1 MKVANHSGLQVAN
14 HYTVSISS
22 KDLSRGYV
30 IDRRVHRFDQ
40 TRPNF
45 ITSATISF
53 IPKGNQPIL
62 DNVLQDNI
70 IKVNTVPHTISK
82 GCYGIAD
89 LVAEINDILIDVGS
103 ISVITEGSG
112 FGLAKLYIQAY
123 NVIDFSES
131 PDILDILKLDPVYS
145 TNANKTYI
153 GNAIVDITRNLQ
165 NVQIFCSMLQA
176 SSCRIANSYND
187 LLCTVSIE
195 SLEQTCTERI
205 SKLMI
210 PVYPLVNYVEII
222 FRNQEGLTIN
232 LNCDFLITLHI
243 SSFNSLESSVSSANS
258 LTNLCLEC
266 RSANNDIELNQTYA
280 LPKKSFISRVSI
292 LFTGAINNITENQ
305 QVCIDGEYITIKKGM
320 YTIESLL
327 SELNTL
333 NAVFTV
339 LTQGKD
345 AFKIQVSNFS
355 YISLV
360 NAQQIKEI
368 LGFEFDHISLKTEGK
383 RYVLDSTCNRLVIHR
398 VYQDDNIVIII
409 DTGIYN
415 FDEFIEVIKEKL
427 KQYINLQSVIDKGTY
442 LEFVSKDKFYFDRAN
457 STIYKYPWTPWFNFD
472 QTLRNHYIEKP
483 DLKFDRR
490 EDYIF
495 LNDDQYIQID
505 YELGV
510 NDVRYFMP
518 TNFKINV
525 NDDTTLTIN
534 IEGTYNRKSLADYL
548 CNQVNHL
555 YKTLGYSDN
564 LVKIINSDEIVLVD
578 GKTKYFKIEALNSE
592 LITGLQNNIVH
603 KIADNDYKVY
613 KWLASESFSEEDNV
627 KLPQDIHYKFKI
639 DDKNWQY
646 RSIPCGTHTIN
657 NIRSYVIGYI
667 NTWINNNTS
676 YKNVLQYM
684 YNAEWSKGR
693 LSWRHNGSGTL
704 SIVFDYPI
712 MFSTQGKPVYSI
724 SNHKGNGQ
732 IWCFGPYRQ
741 DIFANL
747 NNREYSKP
755 TYTGSIPYNHSDFNY
770 TRLPVNHSWLM
781 NRMKELSMG
790 LITKAVVNEY
800 EYRIPYRFYF
810 KNNPTTIYFC
820 DKDKNIKTPLLM
832 SKEYIETIPKI
843 TSLFRN
849 LTYQPVNIKGKTLT
863 IKIEGVEHEL
873 NPNRTF
879 ITQYQIVERLNQLLT
894 EQHIPVQWKLGKEGY
909 YLIYDK
915 GSIELSGSLA
925 IFLGSNLVKTN
936 ANKYVLKYVDNCV
949 YFSGDGYS
957 QILSDYLVNLT
968 NNKEVCNIYCSLI
981 KGKLDNLLTSLEI
994 TDLTKN
1000 YKSISNLQIPI
1011 NNTFDSIQ
1019 INLRDANNEYY
1030 DFNGVLYI
1038 MLSLG
1043 SQV

>member
-30 IDRRVHRFDQ
+30 IDRRVHKFDQ

-53 IPKGNQPIL
+53 IPKSNQPIL

-89 LVAEINDILIDVGS
+89 LIAEINDILIDVGS
-103 ISVITEGSG
+103 ISVVTEGSG
-112 FGLAKLYIQAY
+112 FGLCKLYIQAY
-123 NVIDFSES
+123 NVIDFSGAQ
-131 PDILDILKLDPVYS
+131 DILDILKLDQVYS

-176 SSCRIANSYND
+176 STCRIANSYND

-210 PVYPLVNYVEII
+210 PVYPLVNYVEIV
-222 FRNQEGLTIN
+222 FRNQEGLTLN

-266 RSANNDIELNQTYA
+266 RTANNDIELNQTYV
-280 LPKKSFISRVSI
+280 LPEKSFISRISM
-292 LFTGAINNITENQ
+292 LFTGAINNISDDQ
-305 QVCIDGEYITIKKGM
+305 QVCVDGEYITIKKGM
-320 YTIESLL
+320 YTLESLL

-339 LTQGKD
+339 LTEGKD

-427 KQYINLQSVIDKGTY
+427 KQYIKLKSVEDRGTY
-442 LEFVSKDKFYFDRAN
+442 LEFISDDKFYFDRAN
-457 STIYKYPWTPWFNFD
+457 STIHNYPWTPWFNFD
-472 QTLRNHYIEKP
+472 PTLRNHYIEKP
-483 DLKFDRR
+483 DLNFDRR
-490 EDYIF
+490 EDNIF
-495 LNDDQYIQID
+495 MNDDQFIQID
-505 YELGV
+505 YELPLTEL
-510 NDVRYFMP
+510 RYFMP

-525 NDDTTLTIN
+525 NDDTNLTYK
-534 IEGTYNRKSLADYL
+534 IEGLYSRKSLADFL
-548 CNQVNHL
+548 CNKVNEL
-555 YKTLGYSDN
+555 YKTLRYTDN
-564 LVKIINSDEIVLVD
+564 LTQIINSDEIVLVD

-613 KWLASESFSEEDNV
+613 KWLASESFEDINSV
-627 KLPQDIHYKFKI
+627 NLPNDVHFRFKI
-639 DDKNWQY
+639 DDFAWVY
-646 RSIPCGTHTIN
+646 RCIPRGTYKASAL
-657 NIRSYVIGYI
+657 RDYVAKYMQDWT
-667 NTWINNNTS
+667 NQNTS
-676 YKNVLQYM
+676 YKNIFGYLYTE
-684 YNAEWSKGR
+684 EWTKGR
-693 LSWRHNGSGTL
+693 LCWRHTGKG
-704 SIVFDYPI
+704 IVSLEFDYPI
-712 MFSTQGKPVYSI
+712 MFDPDGTVVYTI
-724 SNHKGNGQ
+724 SNHKGDWRN
-732 IWCFGPYRQ
+732 WCFGPYTK
-741 DIFANL
+741 DVLSNI
-747 NNREYSKP
+747 NNRV
-755 TYTGSIPYNHSDFNY
+755 YTGVVSTESIPHIYSDFNY
-770 TRLPVNHSWLM
+770 TRLPVNHSWIM
-781 NRMKELSMG
+781 NIMKELSMG
-790 LITKAVVNEY
+790 LITKAVVNES
-800 EYRIPYRFYF
+800 EYRIPYRFAY

-832 SKEYIETIPKI
+832 SKGYIENMPYI
-843 TSLFRN
+843 TNFFRN
-849 LTYQPVNIKGKTLT
+849 LTYNVYNIYRKVLT

-873 NPNRTF
+873 NPNKSF
-879 ITQYQIVERLNQLLT
+879 ITQYQLIERLNQLLT
-894 EQHIPVQWKLGKEGY
+894 EQHIPVQWRLGKEGY

-925 IFLGSNLVKTN
+925 TMLGSNLVKTN
-936 ANKYVLKYVDNCV
+936 ANKYVLKYIDNAL
-949 YFSGDGYS
+949 YYSGDGFS

-1030 DFNGVLYI
+1030 DFNGVLYL
-1038 MLSLG
+1038 MLALG